1 MVVFQCDGCG
11 ESVKKP
17 KAEQHVNTC
26 RYCRALVCLDCM
38 KRFTD
43 DSYKQHTSCISE
55 AQKYQGALY
64 KPPKGKQGGNQQQQ
78 QQKQQPKPKV
88 EAAKRPRE
96 EEKKVEEKKEKV
108 EKVEEKKPEP
118 VEEEAVAAAEAPAKK
133 AKKMHTSKALIA
145 ALVATMREARGEGE
159 TIDELRERA
168 EKVLHRALNKAVT
181 KLSNE

>member
-38 KRFTD
+38 RRFTD
-43 DSYKQHTSCISE
+43 DSYKQHTSCITE

-64 KPPKGKQGGNQQQQ
+64 KPPKGKQGGNPQQ
-78 QQKQQPKPKV
+78 QQKPKP

-96 EEKKVEEKKEKV
+96 EEKKEAEKPAPAKAE
-108 EKVEEKKPEP
+108 
-118 VEEEAVAAAEAPAKK
+118 EAPAKK
-133 AKKMHTSKALIA
+133 VKKMHATDELVA
-145 ALVATMREARGEGE
+145 ALVATMRDARGEGE
-159 TIDELRERA
+159 TIDELKERA
-168 EKVLHRALNKAVT
+168 EKVLHRALKKAVAT
-181 KLSNE
+181 LSDK

>member
-55 AQKYQGALY
+55 AQTYQGALY
-64 KPPKGKQGGNQQQQ
+64 KPPKGTQGGNQQQQ

-96 EEKKVEEKKEKV
+96 EEKKVEEKV